1 MTNRDSNPNRLWL
14 SIFMMGI
21 VLLIA
26 AILFLPT
33 RSALQL
39 SILALSM
46 ILFVISG
53 LIGAARP

>member
-1 MTNRDSNPNRLWL
+1 
-14 SIFMMGI
+14 MMGI